1 MALSE
6 RRPKLR
12 GSGRPDCRHP
22 SRPPASSRL
31 RLSGSSSG
39 PAPAADRAGVKTVT
53 GKAITLEGELRDATE
68 KVKAKIQE
76 KKDTTLYLMLHLWDG
91 IIKPSFHQLAQK
103 YKCNKMI
110 YQMCYSQLYP
120 HAINCHNN
128 KCSHQNNLCPKK
140 VK

>member
-1 MALSE
+1 MAGSAFFQGMGY
-6 RRPKLR
+6 RIIAPK
-12 GSGRPDCRHP
+12 HVHIFI
-22 SRPPASSRL
+22 SRTCDQP
-31 RLSGSSSG
+31 G
-39 PAPAADRAGVKTVT
+39 PTVKTLT
-53 GKAITLEGELRDATE
+53 GKAITLEVELSDAIE
-68 KVKAKIQE
+68 KVKAEIQE

-91 IIKPSFHQLAQK
+91 IIEPSFHQLAQK

-120 HAINCHNN
+120 HAINCHKN

>member
-1 MALSE
+1 MSATACALPEATWHELQSDLQMAATYVGL
-6 RRPKLR
+6 
-12 GSGRPDCRHP
+12 
-22 SRPPASSRL
+22 
-31 RLSGSSSG
+31 
-39 PAPAADRAGVKTVT
+39 GVKTLT
-53 GKAITLEGELRDATE
+53 GKAITLEVELSDAIE

-91 IIKPSFHQLAQK
+91 IIEPSFHQLAQK

-120 HAINCHNN
+120 HAINCHKN